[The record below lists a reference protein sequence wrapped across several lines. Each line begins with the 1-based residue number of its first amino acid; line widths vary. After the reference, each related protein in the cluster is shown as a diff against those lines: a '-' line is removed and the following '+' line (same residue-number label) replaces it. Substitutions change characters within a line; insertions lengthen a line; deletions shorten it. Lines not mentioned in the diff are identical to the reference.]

1 LQTSI
6 GMFECPGTALRQ
18 PRYRH
23 PDEQGL
29 GRSVFGEGK
38 TPGND
43 TKITRLLILGGG
55 MSTLSWALTNWAKD
69 LG

>member
-1 LQTSI
+1 
-6 GMFECPGTALRQ
+6 MFECPGTALRQ

-38 TPGND
+38 TGREGAETVEVLNKNYRVTNFVRIPFSK
-43 TKITRLLILGGG
+43 TKYSPLVLLP
-55 MSTLSWALTNWAKD
+55 
-69 LG
+69 